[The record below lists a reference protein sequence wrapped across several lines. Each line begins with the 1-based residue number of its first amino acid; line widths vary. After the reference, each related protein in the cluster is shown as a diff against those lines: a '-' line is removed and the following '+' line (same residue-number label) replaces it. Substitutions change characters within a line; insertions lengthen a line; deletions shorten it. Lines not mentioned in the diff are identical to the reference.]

1 MSEANETP
9 PCPRCIVL
17 EARIAELEK
26 IVAEQKKLIA
36 ELFERLNKNSNNS
49 SRPPST
55 NPLHFK
61 PAPPKKPT
69 GKKRGGQKGHLRAVR
84 PLVPP
89 EKVAEFI
96 DHFPESCLHCNRG
109 LSGQSRDAREP
120 TRHQVAEIP
129 PIEPTVTEHRLHWK
143 ECAFC
148 GKLTRAQL
156 PQDVPYG
163 QFGPRLTAILALLS
177 GGYRIGKRGVRQLA
191 QDLLGLTISTGMVCK
206 LQGRAAEALALPVG
220 EVAEHVKSQNNHID
234 ETGWREG
241 NKKAWLWVVVAPMVT
256 FFRIARRRTAA
267 VAQELL
273 GEDYR
278 NIAICDRFR
287 SYLWIDKVQLCWA
300 HLRRDFQAMKD
311 RGGTS
316 QSIGEELLQISDAL
330 FEWWH
335 RVREGTLARSTFQN
349 YVATLRT
356 ECRAVL
362 ELGAACDAART
373 AATCRELLAD
383 EKHLWTFVRS
393 PGIEPTNNAAER
405 ALRHAVLWR
414 KSSYGTDSENGSR
427 FVERIL
433 TLSATCRQQGRDV
446 LETLT
451 ACIAAHQANNLPP
464 SLLPEKPSTRL
475 KAA

>member
-1 MSEANETP
+1 MSETKDRP
-9 PCPRCIVL
+9 PCPRCIEL

-36 ELFERLNKNSNNS
+36 ELFERLNKNSKNS
-49 SRPPST
+49 SKPPST

-69 GKKRGGQKGHLRAVR
+69 GKKRGGQKGHRRAVR

-89 EKVAEFI
+89 EKVSQVV
-96 DHFPESCLHCNRG
+96 DHFPDCCQHCDRR
-109 LSGQSRDAREP
+109 LLDQSRDAREP

-143 ECAFC
+143 ECAIC
-148 GKLTRAQL
+148 GKLTRAKL
-156 PQDVPYG
+156 PQDVPRG
-163 QFGPRLTAILALLS
+163 QFGPRLTAILSLLS

-191 QDLLGLTISTGMVCK
+191 QDLFGLTISTGMVCK
-206 LQGRAAEALALPVG
+206 LQRRAAEALEIPVG
-220 EVAEHVKSQNNHID
+220 EVADHVKSQNDHVD
-234 ETGWREG
+234 ETGWCEG
-241 NKKAWLWVVVAPMVT
+241 KKKAWLWVVVAPMAT
-256 FFRIARRRTAA
+256 LFRIARRRTAA
-267 VAQELL
+267 VAQDLL

-287 SYLWIDKVQLCWA
+287 SYLWIGKVQLCWA

-316 QSIGEELLQISDAL
+316 QPIGEELLQISDAL

-349 YVATLRT
+349 HVATLRA
-356 ECRAVL
+356 ECRDVL
-362 ELGAACDAART
+362 DRGAACDAART
-373 AATCRELLAD
+373 AATCRELLTD
-383 EKHLWTFVRS
+383 EKYLWTFVRT

-414 KSSYGTDSENGSR
+414 KCSYGTDSETGSR

-451 ACIAAHQANNLPP
+451 ECIAAHQAAHIPP
-464 SLLPEKPSTRL
+464 SLLPQKQRNRL